1 MKDNIFTIIK
11 NIIKFKIMLINKIL
25 NKKFFN
31 KIKTKINEIENK
43 KNLILK

>member
-11 NIIKFKIMLINKIL
+11 KIIKFKIMLVKKIL

>member
-11 NIIKFKIMLINKIL
+11 KIIKFKIMLINKIL

-31 KIKTKINEIENK
+31 KIKIKINDIENK

>member
-11 NIIKFKIMLINKIL
+11 KIIKFKIMLVNKIL

>member
-11 NIIKFKIMLINKIL
+11 KIIKFKIMLINKIL

-43 KNLILK
+43 KKLILK

>member
-11 NIIKFKIMLINKIL
+11 KIIKFKIMLINKIL